1 MRLEKAIMEFNGFTI
16 YLNGQREKN
25 ANFGIP
31 YTNKQL

>member
-1 MRLEKAIMEFNGFTI
+1 MRLEKAIMEFTS
-16 YLNGQREKN
+16 LDRQTEKN